1 MITKQNIYKYLTYRQ
16 ILCGFNSIEILSIHP
31 GRNFITINYEYV
43 ENERINQSMYNIQK
57 DLYYKWIISNRK
69 NKIKVIEN
77 I

>member
-1 MITKQNIYKYLTYRQ
+1 MITKQNIYKYLTDRQ
-16 ILCGFNSIEILSIHP
+16 ILCGLNSLKIVSIHS

-43 ENERINQSMYNIQK
+43 ENERINQSIYNIQK

-69 NKIKVIEN
+69 IKIKAIEN